1 MNDEY
6 ARRALRVL
14 ALARCSLPPR
24 AGAYIPEDIERELT
38 FLGLMAM
45 MDPPRPEVEY
55 AVAVC
60 RHAGIRI
67 VMITGDY
74 GLTAESLARRVGMI
88 TSSNPSI
95 ITGAE
100 LDAMSDAALKQTLDK
115 EVIFA
120 RMAPDHKLRLV
131 SAFQA
136 RGDVVAVTGDG
147 VNDVPA
153 LRKADVGIAMGI
165 VGTDVAKEAADVILT
180 NDNFDA
186 IVSAIE
192 EGRAIY
198 DNIRKFI
205 TYIFSSNVAEMVP
218 FLATAAFN
226 IPLALT
232 VRQILAIDMGTDIL
246 PALALGM
253 EKPEAGIMDQPPRP
267 RLQPLLD
274 RPLLI
279 HAFLWL
285 GLIEA
290 ILCYVGFTAV
300 YVLSGHAQGLGIP
313 FLATIPWPHPFSFI
327 SDDIVGRMAQTV
339 FHVGVVMSQV
349 GNVFACRTFK
359 AHNRQQGWFSNPTLL
374 LGVFLELVIIWILIY
389 IPSLALAF
397 DHVALPL
404 SFWPA
409 LLLFAPVLYVL
420 EWMRKTFVRRFGK
433 IKPAR
438 SS

>member
-1 MNDEY
+1 
-6 ARRALRVL
+6 
-14 ALARCSLPPR
+14 
-24 AGAYIPEDIERELT
+24 
-38 FLGLMAM
+38 
-45 MDPPRPEVEY
+45 
-55 AVAVC
+55 
-60 RHAGIRI
+60 
-67 VMITGDY
+67 
-74 GLTAESLARRVGMI
+74 MI

-100 LDAMSDAALKQTLDK
+100 LDAMDDIALKQALDK

-131 SAFQA
+131 SAFQS

-147 VNDVPA
+147 VNDAPA
-153 LRKADVGIAMGI
+153 LRKADVGIAMGVI
-165 VGTDVAKEAADVILT
+165 GTDVAKEAADVILT

-186 IVSAIE
+186 IISAIE

-205 TYIFSSNVAEMVP
+205 TYIFSSNVAEVVP
-218 FLATAAFN
+218 FLATASFG
-226 IPLALT
+226 IPLALN

-246 PALALGM
+246 PALALGI

-267 RLQPLLD
+267 RFQPLLD
-274 RPLLI
+274 QPLLI

-285 GLIEA
+285 GMIEA
-290 ILCYVGFTAV
+290 VLCYAGFIAV
-300 YVLSGHAQGLGIP
+300 YVLSGHARELGIP
-313 FLATIPWPHPFSFI
+313 FLETIIWPHWFSF
-327 SDDIVGRMAQTV
+327 VGSGILERTAQTV

-374 LGVFLELVIIWILIY
+374 LGVVLELVVIWALIY
-389 IPSLALAF
+389 IPPLAIAF
-397 DHVALPL
+397 DHTALPL
-404 SFWPA
+404 LFWPA

-433 IKPAR
+433 IEHAR
-438 SS
+438 PS

>member
-1 MNDEY
+1 M
-6 ARRALRVL
+6 
-14 ALARCSLPPR
+14 P
-24 AGAYIPEDIERELT
+24 
-38 FLGLMAM
+38 
-45 MDPPRPEVEY
+45 
-55 AVAVC
+55 
-60 RHAGIRI
+60 
-67 VMITGDY
+67 
-74 GLTAESLARRVGMI
+74 
-88 TSSNPSI
+88 
-95 ITGAE
+95 
-100 LDAMSDAALKQTLDK
+100 
-115 EVIFA
+115 

-147 VNDVPA
+147 VNDAPA

-205 TYIFSSNVAEMVP
+205 TYIFSSNVAEVVP
-218 FLATAAFN
+218 FLATATFG

-246 PALALGM
+246 PALALGI
-253 EKPEAGIMDQPPRP
+253 EKPEAGIMNQPPRP
-267 RLQPLLD
+267 RFKPLLD
-274 RPLLI
+274 QPLLI

-285 GLIEA
+285 GMIEA
-290 ILCYVGFTAV
+290 ILCYIGFIAV
-300 YVLSGHAQGLGIP
+300 YVLSGHAHTLGIP
-313 FLATIPWPHPFSFI
+313 FLESIPWPHLFSFI
-327 SDDIVGRMAQTV
+327 GADIVERMAQTV
-339 FHVGVVMSQV
+339 FHVGVVMAQI

-374 LGVFLELVIIWILIY
+374 LSVVVELVIIWMLIY
-389 IPSLALAF
+389 IPSLASAF

-409 LLLFAPVLYVL
+409 ADSFCPGIIH
-420 EWMRKTFVRRFGK
+420 FGMDAQDFR
-433 IKPAR
+433 PAIW
-438 SS
+438 